1 MADWEYKEDTWRKPS
16 EPTLTGAQVL
26 LENRKEI
33 AKTKWRRVDK
43 PGLGYSLD
51 ENGYPQTI
59 GWEFESPKLK
69 YVKNH
74 QSHHPSEKTPVLS
87 PEEAEKQLREWVS
100 KTQWDFPTWL
110 GHHSREGWE
119 VFKISRDF
127 RDGIRQ
133 RQITWCIF
141 RRMIS

>member
-1 MADWEYKEDTWRKPS
+1 MADWEYKEDTYRKPS
-16 EPTLTGAQVL
+16 KPTHEHATVL

-33 AKTKWRRVDK
+33 AKTKWRRVGK

-59 GWEFESPKLK
+59 GWEFENPKLK
-69 YVKNH
+69 YLKG
-74 QSHHPSEKTPVLS
+74 SYLEKIPVLS
-87 PEEAEKQLREWVS
+87 PEEAEKQLPEWVS

-119 VFKISRDF
+119 IFKISRDF
-127 RDGIRQ
+127 RDGSRGH
-133 RQITWCIF
+133 QITWCIF

>member
-1 MADWEYKEDTWRKPS
+1 MADWEYKEDTYQRPR
-16 EPTLTGAQVL
+16 EPTHSNAQVL
-26 LENRKEI
+26 LENRREI
-33 AKTKWRRVDK
+33 AKTKWRRVGE

-59 GWEFESPKLK
+59 GWEFENPKLK
-69 YVKNH
+69 YPKG
-74 QSHHPSEKTPVLS
+74 PSLEKIPVLS
-87 PEEAEKQLREWVS
+87 PEEAQKQLREWVS
-100 KTQWDFPTWL
+100 KTHWDFPTWL

-127 RDGIRQ
+127 RDGIRE